1 MLSKNKY
8 TKHVLIYA
16 KLFITFNSLL
26 YRKIQQKE
34 KATTCTIKNL
44 KGGFNLY
51 LYEEMSN
58 AVIWILE
65 PAKKRNRKKRAN
77 ILYVPACYHIKNIM
91 FNDPQNKQLVLHA
104 QGARS
109 FPYLLS
115 CYLFEYTYLY
125 LYKAVSKVARKEA
138 KEEGGAIVN
147 YSDKPSHAGDGFYGN
162 RIR

>member
-1 MLSKNKY
+1 MSLTYICTKKCQTLS
-8 TKHVLIYA
+8 
-16 KLFITFNSLL
+16 FESLS
-26 YRKIQQKE
+26 QQKSE
-34 KATTCTIKNL
+34 I
-44 KGGFNLY
+44 
-51 LYEEMSN
+51 E
-58 AVIWILE
+58 
-65 PAKKRNRKKRAN
+65 KKRAN

-115 CYLFEYTYLY
+115 CYLFQYTYLY

-162 RIR
+162 RIRQNIDFWATPSCRSFD